1 MSQKMKL
8 LIAYDG
14 SECADA
20 ALDDLRRAG
29 LPRDTEAVVLTV
41 ADVWGPPALPAAYDR
56 ITSDM
61 DREIRARAQELRQ
74 HMAQA
79 VEEARL
85 LAVNA
90 SQRIQSMFPVWAVSA
105 EACAGTPGWE
115 LIKKADE
122 LQPDLLVVG
131 SHGRTALGRAFLGSV
146 SQKVVTE
153 SNCSVRVARGST
165 AASDAPA
172 RLVVGIDGSPYAEA
186 ALHAIVARQWPQGSE
201 IRIVHAEFK
210 LPPSASGG
218 LGEHENAAMQMAEWI
233 AENNYRIRQMIETT
247 SERLQVAGLKTSTV
261 VKEEDPKCLLLE
273 EAESWGADCIFAGAR
288 GLGRF
293 QRFLLGSVSTAVAAR
308 AHCSVEI
315 VRTEEIAS

>member
-131 SHGRTALGRAFLGSV
+131 SHGRTALGRALLGSV
-146 SQKVVTE
+146 SQKVLNE
-153 SNCSVRVARGST
+153 AHCSVRIARGR
-165 AASDAPA
+165 ADADSSVV
-172 RLVVGIDGSPYAEA
+172 RILVAVDGSPDAGA
-186 ALHAIVARQWPQGSE
+186 ALQAVATRHWPAGTEIHLIAADDPFTHPAGGYALWDHATQQPESNEETREWISKVIEGPTQLLRAAGLNVSHAIRWGDARHV
-201 IRIVHAEFK
+201 I
-210 LPPSASGG
+210 
-218 LGEHENAAMQMAEWI
+218 
-233 AENNYRIRQMIETT
+233 
-247 SERLQVAGLKTSTV
+247 
-261 VKEEDPKCLLLE
+261 LE
-273 EAESWGADCIFAGAR
+273 EAAEWKADSIFAGAR